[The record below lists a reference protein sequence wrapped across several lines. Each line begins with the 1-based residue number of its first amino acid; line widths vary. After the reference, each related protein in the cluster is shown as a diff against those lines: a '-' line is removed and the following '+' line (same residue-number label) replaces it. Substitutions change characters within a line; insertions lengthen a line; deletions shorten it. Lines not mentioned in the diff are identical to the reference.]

1 MKWRFMAAIM
11 AIILLVLLA
20 QDVPLAIYLQ
30 NSEYSKTVTGL
41 ERDAFVL
48 AGRSQAALWTA
59 EPAEVEAL
67 SSVSRDYRDAGG
79 GRVVITD
86 KDGVAIVT
94 SDDDQ
99 ASVGSSYSTRPEIE
113 TALSG
118 SVTTGERYSNTL
130 NEELMYVAVPILN
143 GNDVIGSVR
152 ITFPTATVDNAVNGQ
167 LRILGI
173 VALTTV
179 ILAGI
184 TGYILSI
191 SVTRRLRL
199 LEAVTEKLAE
209 GELDARADDSAG
221 APELRK
227 LAQSFNLMGARLSGL
242 VEQQRRFAADAS
254 HQLRT
259 PLTALRLRLERAR
272 ELLAS
277 DPAAAEERLLAVE
290 NEAERLSN
298 IIEGLLALSRTE
310 SSSAAIEAYDL
321 SLLARERIEQWQP
334 LAAESNVKLRF
345 EGPVSAR
352 VNAVP
357 TAVEQIL
364 DNYLDNALTVSPPNS
379 KITVRIVPGGTL
391 TALHVLDEGPGL
403 SKEDCSRAF
412 DRFWRATSDSSGSGL
427 GLAIVQQLALASGA
441 TAKLSPRP
449 EGGLDAAVRFS
460 SAI

>member
-11 AIILLVLLA
+11 AVILLVMAA
-20 QDVPLAIYLQ
+20 QDIPLAIYLHDT
-30 NSEYSKTVTGL
+30 EETKTVTGL

-59 EPAEVEAL
+59 DPAATDAL
-67 SSVSRDYRDAGG
+67 SAVAHDYSAAGG

-86 KDGVAIVT
+86 ANGNVIVT
-94 SDDDQ
+94 SDVDETR
-99 ASVGSSYSTRPEIE
+99 VGMSYVSRPEIS
-113 TALSG
+113 TALG
-118 SVTTGERYSNTL
+118 GKVTTGERYSETL
-130 NEELMYVAVPILN
+130 NEKLLYVAVPILN
-143 GNDVIGSVR
+143 GETVIGSVR
-152 ITFPTATVDNAVNGQ
+152 ITFPEATIAAAVTSQ
-167 LRILGI
+167 LRLLGI
-173 VALTTV
+173 LALTT
-179 ILAGI
+179 LLLGAI
-184 TGYILSI
+184 TGFILSS
-191 SVTRRLRL
+191 SVTRRLKL
-199 LEAVTEKLAE
+199 LEAVTDKLAD

-227 LAQSFNLMGARLSGL
+227 LAQSFNLMAARLSGL

-364 DNYLDNALTVSPPNS
+364 DNYLDNALTVSLPNS

-391 TALHVLDEGPGL
+391 TELHVLDEGPGL

>member
-391 TALHVLDEGPGL
+391 TELHVLDEGPGL